1 MSRPRHAGYLA
12 NLRRTIQSLGLT
24 RSTLSA
30 TTGLSLTRL
39 ADLIRADHEP
49 YLDEAVRLQRSLC
62 AANVRVLMASG
73 NLTLSEMYL
82 GVPLPDDVDMLRAGV
97 RLPLSLA
104 CRVALKL
111 GLDDPSELVVSP
123 RHRQIWDV
131 LSLNERGHPSIVG
144 TCPWCCA
151 RVRTEGHLP
160 TCLPHNLWGPR
171 SREET
176 PVELSALPRP
186 AMPGKGRRAS
196 GFAKGLRRE
205 REAFGVK
212 QQDLATVIGI
222 RPDYLCKIENGHLT
236 LTVERATEIARHLQ
250 CDVAA
255 LYREDLPDDATGD
268 ADGAGSEA
276 GTDAQTTDGEA

>member
-1 MSRPRHAGYLA
+1 MSRRPHHAFLA
-12 NLRRTIQSLGLT
+12 AARSVIQSRGIS
-24 RSTLSA
+24 RA
-30 TTGLSLTRL
+30 VICAVTGLDALRVS
-39 ADLIRADHEP
+39 DLIRADHEP
-49 YLDEAVRLQRSLC
+49 YLDEAVRLHRCLGT
-62 AANVRVLMASG
+62 AGVYELMTSG
-73 NLTLSEMYL
+73 DLTLSAMNL

-104 CRVALKL
+104 CRITLQL
-111 GLDDPSELVVSP
+111 GLDDPSELVVLP

-131 LSLNERGHPSIVG
+131 LSLNERSRPDPVG
-144 TCPWCCA
+144 TCPWCDTVVA
-151 RVRTEGHLP
+151 AEGHLP

-171 SREET
+171 ERSVA
-176 PVELSALPRP
+176 PPNLSVLPR
-186 AMPGKGRRAS
+186 AAAPGKSRRAS

-222 RPDYLCKIENGHLT
+222 RPDYLSKIENGHLT
-236 LTVERATEIARHLQ
+236 LTVERAVEIARHLQ

>member
-1 MSRPRHAGYLA
+1 MSRLPHDAFL
-12 NLRRTIQSLGLT
+12 
-24 RSTLSA
+24 
-30 TTGLSLTRL
+30 TGLRNIVQSREMTRATLHAVTGLPLPRL

-49 YLDEAVRLQRSLC
+49 YLDEAVLLQRCLGLSG
-62 AANVRVLMASG
+62 VRYLMTSG
-73 NLTLSEMYL
+73 NLTLSSLNL
-82 GVPLPDDVDMLRAGV
+82 GVPLPDDLDMLRAGV

-131 LSLNERGHPSIVG
+131 LSLNERGHPSTVG

-151 RVRTEGHLP
+151 QVREEGHLP

-171 SREET
+171 ERSVA
-176 PVELSALPRP
+176 PPNLSVLPRP
-186 AMPGKGRRAS
+186 AAPGKSRRAS

-255 LYREDLPDDATGD
+255 LYREDLPDDATSA

-276 GTDAQTTDGEA
+276 GTDAQTKGGEA